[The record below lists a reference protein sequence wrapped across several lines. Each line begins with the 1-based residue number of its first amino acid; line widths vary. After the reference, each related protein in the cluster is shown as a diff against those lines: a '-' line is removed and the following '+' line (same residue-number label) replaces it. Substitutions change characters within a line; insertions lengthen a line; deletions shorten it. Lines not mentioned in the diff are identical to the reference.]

1 MTANLANSA
10 EATGQERSVFIP
22 IAKKSNA
29 REYLDYCTI
38 VLISEASKILL
49 KVLQD
54 RFQQYMNCKLPGV
67 KPGFRKGVGTSDQI
81 AYLCRIIEKARK
93 KKKIYLSFIDS
104 AKVFGCVDHSKLWNI
119 LQEMGMPDHNA
130 CLLRNQYTGQ
140 EVTVRTWHGTTD
152 WFQVGKGVHQGCILY
167 AAYLTYIQSKSCKMP
182 G

>member
-1 MTANLANSA
+1 MPANLANSA

-67 KPGFRKGVGTSDQI
+67 KPGFRKGVGTSNQI

-93 KKKIYLSFIDS
+93 LKKKSTYPSLTLLKSLAVWITANCGIFF
-104 AKVFGCVDHSKLWNI
+104 KRWEC
-119 LQEMGMPDHNA
+119 QTTMPA
-130 CLLRNQYTGQ
+130 
-140 EVTVRTWHGTTD
+140 
-152 WFQVGKGVHQGCILY
+152 F
-167 AAYLTYIQSKSCKMP
+167 
-182 G
+182 